1 MSEARLFSTNGF
13 NGGVS
18 VGIRADNYA
27 EFVAIA
33 QEVYGDQAGLAF
45 AQSVFQTLL
54 DQVPEAKAVANLN
67 NGGVAVQSVQPQAAP
82 NNVVPMPQAQAQPQA
97 VPNPPTVPYPGDCPH
112 GPRKYKSIQTKRGP
126 WTFWECA
133 LPYQTGAD
141 NSQRCQNIN
150 V

>member
-1 MSEARLFSTNGF
+1 MSEAKLFSTNGF

-18 VGIRADNYA
+18 VGIRADSYA
-27 EFVAIA
+27 EFVQLA
-33 QEVYGDQAGLAF
+33 QEVYGPEAGQAF
-45 AQSVFQTLL
+45 AKSVFQTLL

-67 NGGVAVQSVQPQAAP
+67 NGGVAVQSVQPQAVP

-97 VPNPPTVPYPGDCPH
+97 VPNPPTVQYPGDCVH
-112 GPRKYKSIQTKRGP
+112 GPRKFKSIRTKNGQWR
-126 WTFWECA
+126 FWECA
-133 LPYQTGAD
+133 LPYQNNAD